1 MLYVFWLFVVVR
13 ELQTDETVSKEL
25 SVQRKR
31 KAVMRQFLVAT
42 LVALTPALLKAE
54 AVFIDGVT
62 DLTNERVLQLAI
74 PSNENENVVIRFS
87 LKVED
92 NESHVT
98 LSNSSLMHVYFA
110 DDYRTD
116 TKTLWFRSST
126 MEKPMNTVWDTGLHI
141 LSLDRVLVPG
151 EGSQKTDCMII
162 SVMIGGEKLVLQI
175 PKDEKNY
182 TFDLTSDAVVDAKQ
196 IFLAKAKH
204 LVRLAEQEAEAE
216 QEMKDHKA
224 QVNLIINAGSSAAMA
239 KLKRS
244 SRKPSKTYAE
254 RVAPNLAKKSGY
266 SGADVTYFVSG
277 FLKTM
282 GY

>member
-1 MLYVFWLFVVVR
+1 
-13 ELQTDETVSKEL
+13 
-25 SVQRKR
+25 
-31 KAVMRQFLVAT
+31 MRQFLVAT

-126 MEKPMNTVWDTGLHI
+126 MEKPMNTVWDTGLHT

-151 EGSQKTDCMII
+151 EGSQKTDCMIM
-162 SVMIGGEKLVLQI
+162 SVMLGGEKLVLQI
-175 PKDEKNY
+175 PKDEKTY

-216 QEMKDHKA
+216 QEIKDHEFHVNSVTKA
-224 QVNLIINAGSSAAMA
+224 GNWAGMA
-239 KLKRS
+239 KLKNM
-244 SRKPSKTYAE
+244 SRKPSKAYVE
-254 RVAPNLAKKSGY
+254 RLAKAQAKKAGY
-266 SGADVTYFVSG
+266 TNVDASYFISG
-277 FLKTM
+277 FVNGM
-282 GY
+282 GH

>member
-1 MLYVFWLFVVVR
+1 
-13 ELQTDETVSKEL
+13 
-25 SVQRKR
+25 
-31 KAVMRQFLVAT
+31 
-42 LVALTPALLKAE
+42 
-54 AVFIDGVT
+54 
-62 DLTNERVLQLAI
+62 
-74 PSNENENVVIRFS
+74 
-87 LKVED
+87 
-92 NESHVT
+92 
-98 LSNSSLMHVYFA
+98 
-110 DDYRTD
+110 
-116 TKTLWFRSST
+116 
-126 MEKPMNTVWDTGLHI
+126 MNTVWDTGLHI

-162 SVMIGGEKLVLQI
+162 SVMLGGEKLVLQI

-224 QVNLIINAGSSAAMA
+224 QVNLIINDGSSAAMA